1 MPKEWFE
8 LWFDSPYYHTLYK
21 QHDDQDAQ
29 TSIDHLLTVMNLQ
42 PSARVLDLACGKG
55 RHSRYLADKG
65 FSVTGLDISA
75 ASISYAR
82 GFEHDGLDFYQH
94 DMRLPFRMRYFD
106 AVFNFF
112 TSFGYF
118 DNDKDHQLALTNV
131 AKGLR
136 KDGRLMIDFFNSRV
150 VLKNIVPHDRKTVD
164 GIEFH
169 LQKKVENG
177 YIVKSVQFQHKG
189 KAHHFVE
196 RVRLLTFSDFETML
210 SQAGMRIE
218 NAFGGYDLQSFD
230 AETSPRLILL
240 ATLTD

>member
-21 QHDDQDAQ
+21 QHDDQEAQ
-29 TSIDHLLTVMNLQ
+29 TAIDHLLTVLNL
-42 PSARVLDLACGKG
+42 PPGARVLDLACGKG

-82 GFEHDGLDFYQH
+82 GFEHDGLEFYQH

-118 DNDKDHQLALTNV
+118 DNDKDHQLAITNV

-136 KDGRLMIDFFNSRV
+136 KDGRLMIDFFNSQV
-150 VLKNIVPHDRKTVD
+150 VLKNIVPQANKTVD

-177 YIVKSVQFQHKG
+177 YIVKRIHVQDGPASHRYE
-189 KAHHFVE
+189 E
-196 RVRLLTFSDFETML
+196 RVRAYGLADFEEIFAAAGLRIRATFGDYAL
-210 SQAGMRIE
+210 SPFVPATSDR
-218 NAFGGYDLQSFD
+218 LVLW
-230 AETSPRLILL
+230 AEK
-240 ATLTD
+240 AV